1 MSPPSSSADRYAL
14 VGHPVDHSHSPLIH
28 GLFAKQTGQNMT
40 YELIDALPEQFE
52 VAVRGFKAAG
62 GKGLNITVPH
72 KERAYHFANSCGD
85 AARQAQAANT
95 LSFVDGTVHADNTD
109 GAGLIRDLT
118 VNLSVE
124 LEDKK
129 VLILGA
135 GGAARGIICPLLSA
149 GIRQLTVANRT
160 MSRAVKLK
168 KLLGDY
174 ASFDV
179 CAFDELPDVSP
190 PDIVINA
197 TSAGIKGEYVP
208 FPPSLF
214 GPRTFCYDLS
224 YSMRDTPFVEL
235 AGRYG
240 AGTAVQG
247 WGMLVEQ
254 AAESFLIWR
263 GIRPDTQPILERI
276 HR

>member
-28 GLFAKQTGQNMT
+28 SLFAKQTGQDMT
-40 YELIDALPEQFE
+40 YELIDALPDQFE

-62 GKGLNITVPH
+62 GRGLNITVPH
-72 KERAYHFANSCGD
+72 KERAYHFANTCGD

-95 LSFVDGTVHADNTD
+95 LTFMDGTVVADNTD
-109 GAGLIRDLT
+109 GIGLVRDLT
-118 VNLSVE
+118 DNLDIA

-129 VLILGA
+129 VMILGA
-135 GGAARGIICPLLSA
+135 GGAARGIICPLLAA

-168 KLLGDY
+168 KLLADY

-179 CAFDELPDVSP
+179 CAFDELPDVAP
-190 PDIVINA
+190 QDIVINA
-197 TSAGIKGEYVP
+197 TSAGIKGEDVP

-214 GPRTFCYDLS
+214 TAGTFCYDLS

-235 AGRYG
+235 ARRHG
-240 AGTAVQG
+240 AGRAVQG

-263 GIRPDTQPILERI
+263 GVRPDTREILAKVSR
-276 HR
+276 